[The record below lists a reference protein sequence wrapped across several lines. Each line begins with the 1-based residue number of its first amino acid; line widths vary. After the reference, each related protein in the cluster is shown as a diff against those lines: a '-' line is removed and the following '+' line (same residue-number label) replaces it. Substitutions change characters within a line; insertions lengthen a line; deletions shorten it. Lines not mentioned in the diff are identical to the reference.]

1 MKQMKYLLCLLAVI
15 LAANSLH
22 AQGLGFYLGGKRVE
36 LTEGDSINFTD
47 NKQGEVEVK
56 VTKEG
61 NVEVYKG
68 EEMTFF
74 GDLERYL
81 LDLPNSMHYMS
92 DPNQHY
98 NFGYGGI
105 MHIRDILTAD
115 MYRPDH
121 GYNWFTS
128 WAENKYVSPRHA
140 STRSVWNF
148 YENAITAVNKL
159 IGRPTTS

>member
-81 LDLPNSMHYMS
+81 LDLPNSIHYMS
-92 DPNQHY
+92 DPN
-98 NFGYGGI
+98 
-105 MHIRDILTAD
+105 
-115 MYRPDH
+115 
-121 GYNWFTS
+121 
-128 WAENKYVSPRHA
+128 
-140 STRSVWNF
+140 
-148 YENAITAVNKL
+148 
-159 IGRPTTS
+159 

>member
-121 GYNWFTS
+121 G
-128 WAENKYVSPRHA
+128 
-140 STRSVWNF
+140 
-148 YENAITAVNKL
+148 
-159 IGRPTTS
+159 